1 MAENKQNSNCSENP
15 KSTEFW
21 MAVIVIFLVV
31 VPVAIFFYHIRTK
44 EATNNHGL
52 IFDEKMLA
60 TIDSLESNCI
70 AMDSVKLRQDVG
82 NVKKLTKYL
91 INRESHYQMEI
102 DLIIDKY
109 SQWTGYWLSLIGSVL
124 TLFTI
129 IQVLLNY
136 RMNNQYEKKVKE
148 AIDKS
153 NSTTKEVSDNCNTT
167 INKIKEDNKIEIE
180 KIENTYHENFKKY
193 ELSILHNNLSCI
205 NACLSTF
212 PDAFSFSPTEERKKF
227 VKTFMSMLSV
237 EYTKFTE
244 YINKLYLSK
253 ITKGVYKEETDM
265 PYLSAEMKYVYLVWC
280 DISIAINKASLDYTE
295 AKQTVAFENLKES
308 LSTVIIKYHDGK
320 ITSFNIV
327 NHMRLIQKNI
337 EEVTHLI

>member
-15 KSTEFW
+15 NSTDIKHQFW
-21 MAVIVIFLVV
+21 MLVIVMCLLVV
-31 VPVAIFFYHIRTK
+31 VPESFFFYFIHTN
-44 EATNNHGL
+44 EATNVHGL
-52 IFDEKMLA
+52 KFDEELIA
-60 TIDSLESNCI
+60 VIDSLESNCN
-70 AMDSVKLRQDVG
+70 AKDSVQLRQEVG
-82 NVKKLTKYL
+82 NVKKLTQYL
-91 INRESHYQMEI
+91 INRETNYQMEI

-109 SQWTGYWLSLIGSVL
+109 SQWTGYWLSIIGIVL

-136 RMNNQYEKKVKE
+136 RMNNQYEKMVKE
-148 AIDKS
+148 AKDEY
-153 NSTTKEVSDNCNTT
+153 NTTKEKMEKDFQEG
-167 INKIKEDNKIEIE
+167 KRKIESTLRENI
-180 KIENTYHENFKKY
+180 KIFKS
-193 ELSILHNNLSCI
+193 SILHNNLSCI

-227 VKTFMSMLSV
+227 VKTFMNMLLV

-265 PYLSAEMKYVYLVWC
+265 PDLSPEVKYVYLVWC

-295 AKQTVAFENLKES
+295 SKQTVAFEYLKES
-308 LSTVIIKYHDGK
+308 LSTVIINYHDGK
-320 ITSFNIV
+320 ITSSNIV
-327 NHMRLIQKNI
+327 EHMKLIQQYI